1 MTMKRLL
8 PLLLLA
14 AHAASPAQARSH
26 SYALDP
32 VHTRIAFFVTHAGFS
47 RAIGT
52 FSGITGTLRIDPE
65 DPTAARVEAIVPI
78 ARLDLGDAKWRDK
91 VLDPTFFNVKKFPE
105 ARFVSTAVEAI
116 DGDTL
121 RVTGDLS
128 LHGVTQ
134 SVVLLVQMN
143 PIRRHPLT
151 LRNTAGFS
159 ASASLSRAAFGM
171 QKWKKLVGD
180 PVEVLIEV
188 EATRERD
195 DEE

>member
-1 MTMKRLL
+1 MKRLL
-8 PLLLLA
+8 PILLLA
-14 AHAASPAQARSH
+14 ACHVSPTLAQSH

-32 VHTRIAFFVTHAGFS
+32 VHTRIAFFVSHAGFS

-52 FSGITGTLRIDPE
+52 FSGISGTLQIDPD
-65 DPTAARVEAIVPI
+65 DPSAARVEAVVPI
-78 ARLDLGDAKWRDK
+78 TRLDLGDAKWRDK

-116 DGDTL
+116 DADSL

-134 SVVLLVQMN
+134 SIVLQVQMN

-159 ASASLSRAAFGM
+159 AGTTLSRAAFGM

-195 DEE
+195 NEE